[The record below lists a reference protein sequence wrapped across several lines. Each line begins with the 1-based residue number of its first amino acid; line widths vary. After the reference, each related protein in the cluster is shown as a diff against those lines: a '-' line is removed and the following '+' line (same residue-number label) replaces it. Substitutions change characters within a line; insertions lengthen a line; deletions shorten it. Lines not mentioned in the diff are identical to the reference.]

1 MTESGDM
8 TIDQIVE
15 PRPER
20 LGERGFLAGTT
31 ALVTG
36 GARRIGR
43 ALCLALA
50 REGATVVVHYL
61 TSEVA
66 AAATVAELE
75 AFGGKA
81 FKVKGDLAEPNNAA
95 QLVAQAAATAGRTLD
110 ILVNNASVF
119 GPGSP
124 MTTTVEQWDLN
135 LAVNLRA
142 PFLLSQA
149 FAGQVPA
156 GSKGNIINLNDFR
169 ATKPGADHFAYTISK
184 VGLHG
189 LTRSLAQALAP
200 GIRVNELALGAVLA
214 PEEGPNGYEHTLR
227 EQIPSQKFPSLDE
240 VSNAVVFLLGNEGI
254 TGQTIFVDGGR
265 HLT

>member
-1 MTESGDM
+1 MTKTGEM
-8 TIDQIVE
+8 TIDQNVE
-15 PRPER
+15 PQPER

-43 ALCLALA
+43 TLCLALA

-66 AAATVAELE
+66 AAATVLELE

-81 FKVKGDLAEPNNAA
+81 FKVKCDLAQPDMAPE
-95 QLVAQAAATAGRTLD
+95 LIAQAAAVAGRSLD
-110 ILVNNASVF
+110 ILVNNASIF
-119 GPGSP
+119 AQGSLVA
-124 MTTTVEQWDLN
+124 TTVEQWDLN
-135 LAVNLRA
+135 QAVNLRA
-142 PFLLSQA
+142 PFLLSRA
-149 FAGQVPA
+149 FAGQIPA
-156 GSKGNIINLNDFR
+156 GVTGNIINLNDFR
-169 ATKPGADHFAYTISK
+169 AIKPGADHLAYTISK

-189 LTRSLAQALAP
+189 LTRSLALAMAP
-200 GIRVNELALGAVLA
+200 GIRVNELALGAVMA
-214 PEEGPNGYEHTLR
+214 PEGTSKDYEHTLR
-227 EQIPSQKFPSLDE
+227 EQIPMRKYTSLDE
-240 VSNAVVFLLGNEGI
+240 VSHAMLFLLGNDGI